1 MSLPEIDAAFYF
13 DLGCP
18 LAYLA
23 AEQLLTALGAPTSW
37 RPVLA
42 SSLQDAQR
50 FDAFR
55 CATEADVFREEI
67 ARRAQA
73 LGLHGRLLR
82 DRLPVRA
89 DDDPLRAARDPVG
102 LGDLPT
108 RVCPTRGGHA
118 PRPVT
123 TRSSSRSSSPGDD
136 GQLGWRLAG
145 TRGRIAAAGSIGNVV
160 LGTILCAA
168 LLAACKMIIGP
179 GTITALGSLIPVRR
193 SAGRLLGRVDDHA
206 TLSATSRQD

>member
-23 AEQLLTALGAPTSW
+23 AEQVLTALGAPTSW

-42 SSLQDAQR
+42 SSLPDARR

-73 LGLHGRLLR
+73 LGLHGRPLR

-118 PRPVT
+118 PRLVLLDHRRRPH
-123 TRSSSRSSSPGDD
+123 RADD
-136 GQLGWRLAG
+136 GQLALAPG
-145 TRGRIAAAGSIGNVV
+145 RHQRSDRGRRVDRERRARHDPVCRAARRVQDGHRTRHGHGPRKPDPSVHLLSWASAGSRG
-160 LGTILCAA
+160 
-168 LLAACKMIIGP
+168 
-179 GTITALGSLIPVRR
+179 
-193 SAGRLLGRVDDHA
+193 
-206 TLSATSRQD
+206 